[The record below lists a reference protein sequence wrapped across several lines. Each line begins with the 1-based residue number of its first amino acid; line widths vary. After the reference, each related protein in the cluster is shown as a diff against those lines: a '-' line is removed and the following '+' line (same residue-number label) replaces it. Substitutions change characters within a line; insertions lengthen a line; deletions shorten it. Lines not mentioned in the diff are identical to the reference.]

1 MAWRR
6 HEMEKTWHG
15 GRVRKLADRIFHL
28 HIGRRELEKEKEKE
42 RERGEQL

>member
-1 MAWRR
+1 MSWRR
-6 HEMEKTWHG
+6 HGMVA
-15 GRVRKLADRIFHL
+15 VRKLADRIFHL